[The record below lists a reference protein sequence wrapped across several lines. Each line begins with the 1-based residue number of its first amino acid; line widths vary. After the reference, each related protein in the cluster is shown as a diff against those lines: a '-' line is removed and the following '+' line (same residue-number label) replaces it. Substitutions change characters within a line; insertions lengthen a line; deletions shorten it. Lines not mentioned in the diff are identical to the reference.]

1 MKTEIQ
7 SHEGLRAGSSPAQK
21 VFVAFLF
28 PAFPV
33 ES

>member
-7 SHEGLRAGSSPAQK
+7 SHEGLKAGSSLAQK

-28 PAFPV
+28 
-33 ES
+33 SKKRTD